1 MKKHPTFLM
10 LITFFAITLFCPAS
24 SKADT
29 MAHAIWG
36 AGVQIGWAEMGA
48 YQGAAPSTL
57 VQSLAYAR
65 DMARQT
71 GCLPPD
77 QIERLRAAM
86 SRTRDSRTLYQ
97 SINSYRQSAHTSL
110 QNCRYA
116 EAEMLPG
123 LYRGLGVQIGW
134 AEMASYY
141 RVDSSTVL
149 QALTSARDHARQI
162 SSCINT
168 RNLDLLINAMSQA
181 GNSRLL
187 YQQIT
192 SYRQG
197 TLLAEVKQNCSCG
210 ASSAGRNRAGMFPG
224 DGGTR
229 PEDLRKT
236 SLNFVRHNDGSYFVT
251 EEGLARV
258 RGPASFDS
266 QTITWRFTY
275 NNREHTSVWR
285 LNNNCTASV
294 SGTHGGTPSTLT
306 RQ

>member
-1 MKKHPTFLM
+1 MRKHSTLFLSLTFL
-10 LITFFAITLFCPAS
+10 AITLFCPTS
-24 SKADT
+24 TKADT
-29 MAHAIWG
+29 LAHALWG
-36 AGVQIGWAEMGA
+36 VGVQIGWAEMGA

-57 VQSLAYAR
+57 VQSLTYAR

-71 GCLPPD
+71 GCMPPD
-77 QIERLRAAM
+77 DIERLRVAM
-86 SRTRDSRTLYQ
+86 SQTRDSRSVYQ
-97 SINSYRQSAHTSL
+97 SISSYRQSAHNYA
-110 QNCRYA
+110 QRCRCTGGGNA
-116 EAEMLPG
+116 GWA
-123 LYRGLGVQIGW
+123 LYGLGVQIGW

-141 RVDSSTVL
+141 GVDSRTVL

-168 RNLDLLINAMSQA
+168 RNIDYLINAISQA
-181 GNSRLL
+181 RNSQML

-197 TLLAEVKQNCSCG
+197 TLLSEVQRNCSCG
-210 ASSAGRNRAGMFPG
+210 DSSARRSRCDVSGRWWHS
-224 DGGTR
+224 TR
-229 PEDLRKT
+229 GLAKT
-236 SLNFVRHNDGSYFVT
+236 SLNFVLQNDGSYWVT

-258 RGPASFDS
+258 RGPASFDG
-266 QTITWRFTY
+266 QTITWRFTF

>member
-10 LITFFAITLFCPAS
+10 LITLFAITLFCPAS

-57 VQSLAYAR
+57 VQSLTYAR

-71 GCLPPD
+71 SCIPAD
-77 QIERLRAAM
+77 EIERLRVAM
-86 SRTRDSRTLYQ
+86 SRTRDSRTLHQ
-97 SINSYRQSAHTSL
+97 SINSYRQTAHTSL
-110 QNCRYA
+110 QNCRCA
-116 EAEMLPG
+116 GGGNAAWALW
-123 LYRGLGVQIGW
+123 GLGVQIGW

-162 SSCINT
+162 SCINT
-168 RNLDLLINAMSQA
+168 KSLDLLINAMSQA
-181 GNSRLL
+181 RNSRLL

-210 ASSAGRNRAGMFPG
+210 NSSAGRSSCDVSGRWWHA
-224 DGGTR
+224 TR
-229 PEDLRKT
+229 GLAKT
-236 SLNFVRHNDGSYFVT
+236 SLNFVRQNDGSYYVT

-258 RGPASFDS
+258 RGPASFDG

-275 NNREHTSVWR
+275 NNKEHTSVWR